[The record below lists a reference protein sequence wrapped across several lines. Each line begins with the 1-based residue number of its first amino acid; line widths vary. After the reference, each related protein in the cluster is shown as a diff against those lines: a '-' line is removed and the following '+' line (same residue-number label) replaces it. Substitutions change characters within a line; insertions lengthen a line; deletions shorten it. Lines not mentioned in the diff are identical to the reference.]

1 MRFAVDTGAGAAW
14 AVLNGIHAMAA
25 HEFWDD
31 GFSYREVETD
41 AIIGPAQVTDAW
53 LAALARRRKGRWR
66 RWTARWWRC
75 IPTPLCLC
83 PSCSGGNDG
92 GD

>member
-53 LAALARRRKGRWR
+53 LAALARRRNGRLATMDSALVAVHPDAAVLVPELQR
-66 RWTARWWRC
+66 RE
-75 IPTPLCLC
+75 
-83 PSCSGGNDG
+83 
-92 GD
+92 